1 MKHVI
6 YSNYDLS
13 DRYEDT
19 KQLIIEDYPELCNE
33 VEYADGTIALEPS
46 DEKVW
51 DFIYDDD
58 QFYWDDIWSEVKN
71 FFAGRQV
78 IMFGSIGRWDG
89 TFGGGKIG
97 NFEDLF
103 YNLIEDCDYIELSDE
118 DGHFYINCSHHDGS
132 NSMEVK
138 ILSQKGSEFADHWDY
153 YYGDPKY
160 NFSECELHRKIATNN
175 FLSALPHYWEKVWA

>member
-1 MKHVI
+1 MKHII

-13 DRYEDT
+13 DRYEET

-33 VEYADGTIALEPS
+33 VEYADGTIIMEPS

-58 QFYWDDIWSEVKN
+58 DIIWRETFAEVKK
-71 FFAGRQV
+71 FFEGRQV

-89 TFGGGKIG
+89 TFGGGEIG
-97 NFEDLF
+97 DFEDLF
-103 YNLIEDCDYIELSDE
+103 YDLIEDCDYIELSDE
-118 DGHFYINCSHHDGS
+118 DGHFYIRCSHHDGS

-138 ILSQKGSEFADHWDY
+138 ILSQKGYDFADNWKADWD
-153 YYGDPKY
+153 DKY
-160 NFSECELHRKIATNN
+160 NFPERELHRRLATNN
-175 FLSALPHYWEKVWA
+175 FLSSLPHYWKKVWA